1 MPSSRATG
9 DHWFTDIAARLGP
22 EYLRYSFTKGTEQ
35 EADFL
40 AELIP
45 PGARVLDVGCGNGL
59 VGPVMRAKLGADAN
73 TSQLALTVEG
83 ALQPE
88 RARPDQDPNKQCAA
102 SDYCAAHV
110 RRWQARTSHRG
121 C

>member
-1 MPSSRATG
+1 MPYDQWGKDEQYTRDVRAWGYSAPEASVEALLPHLASLASSGESGAALRA
-9 DHWFTDIAARLGP
+9 
-22 EYLRYSFTKGTEQ
+22 
-35 EADFL
+35 
-40 AELIP
+40 
-45 PGARVLDVGCGNGL
+45 LDVGCGNGL

-102 SDYCAAHV
+102 SDCAAHV